1 MEDLDSLV
9 PPSPEKRRRLASV
22 PLFASLE
29 GRALDDLLAETIT
42 RRLAPREALFH
53 KGDHGEHLYVVMSGR
68 LRAKARVADGR
79 EVIVALM
86 GPQEVIGE
94 ISLLDSE
101 PRSATVEAIEAS
113 ELLAIHRHDFLLVL
127 ERHPKVA
134 IRLAGILARRLRRL
148 SDLGE
153 NTNSLTIE

>member
-1 MEDLDSLV
+1 MEDPDSLV

-101 PRSATVEAIEAS
+101 PRSAINFRPAV
-113 ELLAIHRHDFLLVL
+113 
-127 ERHPKVA
+127 
-134 IRLAGILARRLRRL
+134 RRGFPEGGAAL
-148 SDLGE
+148 SDTRRQGRRR
-153 NTNSLTIE
+153 SRGGRSS